1 MAESVKIGALIL
13 LTHMIGTACPPTTVV
28 TQTLLL
34 KTSHGAIRLTPMRD
48 GNIVI
53 FQCAQARDVMHVR
66 RCRPHQ
72 RGAMLCPTASAAQAL
87 QAPTEALAR
96 SAPPACTNPRR
107 DQTRA
112 QPARPTLTRPQEVMT
127 PRTASATQALPA
139 TALGDVKSA
148 SAPQALRA
156 TTLGDVKRVPLERI
170 RQGAATRRAQTA
182 APGRTPQRVGR
193 RPRARARRALQ
204 TRTRRRGAMQCPT
217 APASEGTRARRAATV
232 LRPSGAGPPRGR
244 PGGGGGGGGGGGRPP
259 PPPPRGGGGG
269 GGGGPP
275 PGGGGQS

>member
-1 MAESVKIGALIL
+1 
-13 LTHMIGTACPPTTVV
+13 
-28 TQTLLL
+28 
-34 KTSHGAIRLTPMRD
+34 
-48 GNIVI
+48 
-53 FQCAQARDVMHVR
+53 MHVR

-156 TTLGDVKRVPLERI
+156 TTLGDVKRVPLARI

-217 APASEGTRARRAATV
+217 ASAARALRAPSEALAGSATPASTGQAPRTTT
-232 LRPSGAGPPRGR
+232 LRGR
-244 PGGGGGGGGGGGRPP
+244 AGQMGSSLA
-259 PPPPRGGGGG
+259 PRSSPRHMTRMLLLRMRSTVMLTRGIQLALVLTLLRLLRGEG
-269 GGGGPP
+269 
-275 PGGGGQS
+275 